1 MAIGYSVP
9 GRYSSALWLAL
20 VLAFIAG
27 TSSSRAEPTGQNS
40 GDVQLSPPAQPP
52 QLVFACDS
60 ATGPLQTLFAD
71 PAIIADLQKLHA
83 GVALALADLSPGRAE
98 VVRKLNQAGIPVT
111 AWLALPMDQGYYMN
125 AGNEPQTAAR
135 FAAFQKWTA
144 DNGLRWVAIGLDIE
158 PDIRDFADMRHHKLR
173 LLATLVARY
182 FEIGRVQRAR
192 EAYAGLIRN
201 LQASGYPVET
211 YQFPF
216 IADERDAHTTLLE
229 RLFGLVDVRGNTE
242 VLMLY
247 TSFNHTM
254 DSAVVWKYGPQA
266 QAIAVGSTKND
277 PASDA
282 QFPPLNWSELS
293 HDLLVASHFS
303 HVVAIYS
310 LEGCVQQGFLPKLM
324 AMDWNQPVTIPAAA
338 VAKVNRMRSR
348 IHTILWIGTNL
359 PYFALVIFIAIA
371 WWISARR
378 KHRLVAGGQG

>member
-1 MAIGYSVP
+1 
-9 GRYSSALWLAL
+9 
-20 VLAFIAG
+20 
-27 TSSSRAEPTGQNS
+27 
-40 GDVQLSPPAQPP
+40 
-52 QLVFACDS
+52 
-60 ATGPLQTLFAD
+60 
-71 PAIIADLQKLHA
+71 
-83 GVALALADLSPGRAE
+83 
-98 VVRKLNQAGIPVT
+98 
-111 AWLALPMDQGYYMN
+111 MDQGYYMN

-135 FAAFQKWTA
+135 FAAFRKWTA
-144 DNGLRWVAIGLDIE
+144 DKGLHWVAIGLDIE

-173 LLATLVARY
+173 LLATLFTRY
-182 FEIGRVQRAR
+182 FEIGRVRRAR
-192 EAYAGLIRN
+192 QEYAGLIRQM
-201 LQASGYPVET
+201 QASGYVVET

-254 DSAVVWKYGPQA
+254 DSAVVWRYGPEA
-266 QAIAVGSTKND
+266 QVIAVGSTKSD
-277 PASDA
+277 PATNT
-282 QFPPLNWSELS
+282 QFPPLNWNELS

-310 LEGCVQQGFLPKLM
+310 LEGSVQQGFLPKLT

-359 PYFALVIFIAIA
+359 PYFAVVIFVVIAYRIA
-371 WWISARR
+371 TRR
-378 KHRLVAGGQG
+378 KHGRLVGGQR